1 MAIYIK
7 KAGVEY
13 SKSISELI
21 TPLTDKYVCPTCEE
35 SVRVVLLDSMAPEK
49 IREYQESDYRYHVAE
64 KSDGTI
70 VGVIGMREE
79 THLYHLSVSDEYQGQ
94 GLSRKLWE
102 TAMSDVKT
110 RVEVTSFTVNSAVN
124 AEHVYLSFGFKR
136 INGVRSR
143 GGMVDIPMELKLES
157 Y

>member
-1 MAIYIK
+1 M
-7 KAGVEY
+7 EY

-35 SVRVVLLDSMAPEK
+35 SFRTVLLGSMAPDK

-79 THLYHLSVSDEYQGQ
+79 THLYHLFVSDDYQGQ

-102 TAMSDVKT
+102 TAMSDAKT

-124 AEHVYLSFGFKR
+124 AEHVYLNFGFKR
-136 INGVRSR
+136 INGVRNR
-143 GGMVDIPMELKLES
+143 CGMVDIPMKLTLES
-157 Y
+157 N

>member
-1 MAIYIK
+1 
-7 KAGVEY
+7 
-13 SKSISELI
+13 
-21 TPLTDKYVCPTCEE
+21 
-35 SVRVVLLDSMAPEK
+35 
-49 IREYQESDYRYHVAE
+49 
-64 KSDGTI
+64 
-70 VGVIGMREE
+70 MREE
-79 THLYHLSVSDEYQGQ
+79 THLYHLFVSDEYQGQ

-136 INGVRSR
+136 INDVRSR
-143 GGMVDIPMELKLES
+143 GGMVDIPMELTLES